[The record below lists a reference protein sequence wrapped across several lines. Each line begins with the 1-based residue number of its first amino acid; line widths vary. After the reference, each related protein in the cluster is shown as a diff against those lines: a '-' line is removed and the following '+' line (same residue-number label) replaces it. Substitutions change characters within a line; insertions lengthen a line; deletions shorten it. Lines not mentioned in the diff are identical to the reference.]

1 MSILYRRLLDGA
13 TLAPGDAP
21 DLAGALD
28 LGEYREVH
36 LVLTVDSAGEG
47 DAPTLVVQ
55 HAAVNEEGAYV
66 DFETRAE
73 TALNATGTAWFH
85 AGTFTRWVMWFVS
98 GTLSA
103 EARVTVDLIAKP

>member
-13 TLAPGDAP
+13 TLAAGDAS
-21 DLAGALD
+21 DLSSALD

-36 LVLTVDSAGEG
+36 LVLTVDSAGDG
-47 DAPTLVVQ
+47 DAPVLVVQ
-55 HAAVNEEGAYV
+55 HAAVNQAGAYM

-73 TALNATGTAWFH
+73 LSLSATGTAWFH
-85 AGTFTRWVMWFVS
+85 AATFTRWVMWFVS

-103 EARVTVDLIAKP
+103 DATVTVDLIAKP